1 MANELVSLVAELRT
15 QTGTS
20 HSRRL
25 RTEGR
30 VPAVVYG
37 LSEEPVS
44 LTLAGDVITPIV
56 VSGNQVVDLSFGDTT
71 TKAMI
76 RDVQWDTFLT
86 HIVHVDLLRVDDNAR
101 IDLELFIE
109 IRGTVNEGVLQQL
122 ERSLMVNCPVF
133 LIPESPVVRVGSL
146 KIGDTVTVGDL
157 EFPDGVTVNAPAD
170 TVVVRVEEAQE
181 VEFDTEA
188 DEGGALEPELIGRS
202 ADGEGDGEGGD
213 E

>member
-1 MANELVSLVAELRT
+1 MANQLVSLAAELRT

-25 RTEGR
+25 RRDGQ

-37 LSEEPVS
+37 LSEETVS
-44 LTLAGDVITPIV
+44 LTLAGDAITPIV
-56 VSGNQVVDLSFGDTT
+56 VSGGKVVDLTFGDTN

-109 IRGTVNEGVLQQL
+109 VRGTVNEGVMQLL
-122 ERSLMVNCPVF
+122 ERSMMVNCPVF

-146 KIGDTVTVGDL
+146 KIGDTVTIGDL
-157 EFPDGVTVNAPAD
+157 EFPEGVTVSADAD

-181 VEFDTEA
+181 VDLDAEEDA
-188 DEGGALEPELIGRS
+188 GGALEPELIGRS
-202 ADGEGDGEGGD
+202 AEDEGEGGD

>member
-1 MANELVSLVAELRT
+1 MANEIVSLAAELRT

-20 HSRRL
+20 HYRRL
-25 RTEGR
+25 RRDGQ
-30 VPAVVYG
+30 VPAVGYG

-56 VSGNQVVDLSFGDTT
+56 VSGNKVVDLSFGDTT

-109 IRGTVNEGVLQQL
+109 ISGSVNEGVLQQL

-146 KIGDTVTVGDL
+146 KIGDTVTIGDL
-157 EFPDGVTVNAPAD
+157 EFPEGVTVGAPAD

-181 VEFDTEA
+181 VDVDTEA
-188 DEGGALEPELIGRS
+188 DDGGALEPELIGR
-202 ADGEGDGEGGD
+202 AAEDEGEGGGD

>member
-1 MANELVSLVAELRT
+1 MANEIVSLAAELRT

-25 RTEGR
+25 RRDGQ

-37 LSEEPVS
+37 LSEEPVT
-44 LTLAGDVITPIV
+44 LTLAGDAITPIV
-56 VSGNQVVDLSFGDTT
+56 VSGSQVVDLTFGDTN

-109 IRGTVNEGVLQQL
+109 IRGTVNEGVMQLL
-122 ERSLMVNCPVF
+122 ERSMMVNCPVF

-146 KIGDTVTVGDL
+146 KIGDTVTIGDL
-157 EFPDGVTVNAPAD
+157 EFPKGVTVSAPAD
-170 TVVVRVEEAQE
+170 TVVVRVEEVQE
-181 VEFDTEA
+181 VDLDAEID
-188 DEGGALEPELIGRS
+188 DGGALEPELIGRS
-202 ADGEGDGEGGD
+202 ADDDDEGGGD